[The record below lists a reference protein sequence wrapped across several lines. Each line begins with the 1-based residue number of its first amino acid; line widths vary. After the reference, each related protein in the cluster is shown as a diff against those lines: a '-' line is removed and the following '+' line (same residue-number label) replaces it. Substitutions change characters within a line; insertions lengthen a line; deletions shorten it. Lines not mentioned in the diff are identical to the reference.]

1 MKITAKRIIIGI
13 PLIIVIGLILVPLL
27 AVLFVVLC
35 NLVIVQYSSD
45 RVYDD
50 VNEIP
55 YKEVG
60 LLLGTSPNTAKGA
73 KNIYFT
79 YRIDAAVKLY
89 KAKKI
94 GRILISGD
102 GREKNYDEPKYMR
115 RHLIKRGIPANKI
128 TLDKKGL
135 RTHDSVINA
144 QKNYNLSEFTVI
156 SQKFHNERAIFL
168 AGRRGMD
175 AIGFNAKDAPNQKGK
190 AATKIKIRELLAR
203 VKVFADLLGLWRLVD
218 GPTADRIVTSVEE
231 YFPY

>member
-1 MKITAKRIIIGI
+1 MKKIAKRIIIGI
-13 PLIIVIGLILVPLL
+13 LAIAAGLLLVPLI
-27 AVLFVVLC
+27 AVIFVVLC
-35 NLVIVQYSSD
+35 NLVVTQYSSG

-50 VNEIP
+50 VKDVP

-60 LLLGTSPNTAKGA
+60 LLLGTSPNTTNGA
-73 KNIYFT
+73 KNLYFT
-79 YRIDAAVKLY
+79 YRIDAAVELY

-135 RTHDSVINA
+135 RTYDSVINA
-144 QKNYNLSEFTVI
+144 KKTYKLSEFTVI
-156 SQKFHNERAIFL
+156 SQRFHNERAIFL

-190 AATKIKIRELLAR
+190 AATKIKIREVLAR
-203 VKVFADLLGLWRLVD
+203 VKVFTDLMGLQRFLD
-218 GPTADRIVTSVEE
+218 GPTAGKIVSYIEK